1 MALTDTLTTEILPF
15 FDRRLRDNIF
25 MSTSLFEYL
34 WQQVDPVPGGLQ
46 INEQIAY
53 LATPNAGVFAGG
65 VSELPATFVGNATQA
80 TFPPCYYFYSI
91 AIPNTTAIL
100 NEGDGMIIDII
111 SAQYENALMS
121 LNNVLGQDVYG
132 DGTAR
137 NGAPTLS
144 GLNAIVTTAA
154 DPAGGAYGGISRIG
168 SSGSFQ
174 SPTGPAPWWNGVSM
188 TVNGGAQTFWKG
200 SVNPGSSTALSWQ
213 AIIALMS
220 ACTVGQFRPR
230 VMFAGLT
237 AYNAGLNL
245 MTNIVRNMSL
255 NDSGKEMGKQGFT
268 GIAFGDVLFVQDDQC
283 DTGTIYAVN
292 DILKFRPWRD
302 GFFRQ
307 FPWRQP
313 PNALVDIKYG
323 LLICNITHNRP
334 NTMGKLSGI
343 LS

>member
-1 MALTDTLTTEILPF
+1 MALTDTITTEILPYY
-15 FDRRLRDNIF
+15 DRKLRDNIF
-25 MSTSLFEYL
+25 MSTALFEYL
-34 WQQVDPVPGGLQ
+34 WQQVDPVEGLV

-53 LATPNAGVFAGG
+53 LATPNADVFAGG
-65 VSELPATFVGNATQA
+65 VSELPATFVSNATQA

-100 NEGDGMIIDII
+100 NEGEGMIIDII

-121 LNNVLGQDVYG
+121 LNNVLGADVYG
-132 DGTAR
+132 DASTR
-137 NGAPTLS
+137 NGAATLS
-144 GLNAIVTTAA
+144 GLNAICTTSA
-154 DPAGGAYGGISRIG
+154 DPAGGAYGGITRVG
-168 SSGSFQ
+168 SSGSF
-174 SPTGPAPWWNGVSM
+174 SAPVGPSPWWNGVNM

-200 SVNPGSSTALSWQ
+200 TVNPGTSTAISWG
-213 AIIALMS
+213 ALIALIS

-237 AYNAGLNL
+237 AYNAAANL
-245 MTNIVRNMSL
+245 MTNIVRQMNLSET
-255 NDSGKEMGKQGFT
+255 DIGRQGFK
-268 GIAFGDVLFVQDDQC
+268 GIAFSDILMVQDDQC

-292 DILKFRPWRD
+292 DILKFRPWRG
-302 GFFRQ
+302 GFFKQ
-307 FPWRQP
+307 MPWRQP

-334 NTMGKLSGI
+334 NTMGKLTGI